1 MVCPSVVQ
9 MCSGDKAVAG
19 VKQTIERK
27 EGLFRMNMMG
37 KRVNFTA
44 RSVISPDV
52 NLGTHE
58 IGVPLHFAKTLTY
71 AQPVT
76 PWNVAALRI
85 AVLNGADVHPGATMV
100 QEASG
105 ELVDLA
111 KRTYAQRV
119 AIAKRLLVVGGIEAA
134 PSSQLLRAN
143 GPSPSITDVVGQTGT
158 VRSSCKKV
166 WRHLVSGDALLV
178 NRQPT
183 LHKPGIMAH
192 VARVLR
198 NEKVRALLYT
208 SHTDT

>member
-1 MVCPSVVQ
+1 M
-9 MCSGDKAVAG
+9 AAG
-19 VKQTIERK
+19 VKQTLERK

-58 IGVPLHFAKTLTY
+58 IGVPLHFATTLTY

-76 PWNVAALRI
+76 PWNVAGLRE
-85 AVLNGADVHPGATMV
+85 AVLNGPSVHPGATMV

-105 ELVDLA
+105 ELVDLS
-111 KRTYAQRV
+111 KRSYAQRV
-119 AIAKRLLVVGGIEAA
+119 AIAKRLLVAGGAEAA
-134 PSSQLLRAN
+134 PRGHVLSANWPSSQSTRA
-143 GPSPSITDVVGQTGT
+143 VV
-158 VRSSCKKV
+158 CKKV
-166 WRHLVSGDALLV
+166 WRHLVSGDVVLV

-198 NEKVRALLYT
+198 KEKVGTDRTLPFYSVAPCFCDLLPLT
-208 SHTDT
+208 STPVVMVL